1 MSETV
6 DETQERI
13 FTGIPV
19 SHGACTGPLFVVPE
33 TAPTRPGDVPQYAI
47 SEADLTEQVRRLEEA
62 LIKTREQIYALQQKL
77 GDQLGADE
85 ARIFDA
91 QLLILD
97 DPTLLEEVMRTM
109 RTKKVN
115 VEYAFAQAADK
126 FAEAFASLS
135 DQYLRERAADVRDAT
150 QRVLKNLLQEGEPV
164 DFSRIKTP
172 SILAA
177 YDLTPTQTAQL
188 DKNLILGIATDQ
200 GSQTS
205 HSAILARSLGLPAV
219 TGLKDVTRRVR
230 AGQQALLDGYNG
242 QLIVNPSPSTLFE
255 YGQRIRKRRVL
266 DVKLAEL
273 REAPAATLDGRRV
286 VLSANIELPSDVDA
300 VLEGGAE
307 GAGLFRTEFLYLTRD
322 SWPDEDTQAQVY
334 DEVARRLAPAPV
346 IIRTLDLGGDK
357 FLSHMKVPAEENPF
371 MGWRAIRFCLAQP
384 DIFMTQLRAILR
396 ASRRRNVKL
405 MYPMV
410 STLDEV
416 VRANA
421 FLEQAKNEL
430 REKGIEFNEDLEVG
444 IMIEVPS
451 AALIADVLAEHVA
464 FFSLG
469 TNDLVQYTLAVDRVN
484 ERVAYLYEPTHPAI
498 LKLINNTIRAGHD
511 HGVWVGICG
520 EMAGNPLMVPLLV
533 GLGIDE
539 LSVSP
544 SMVPMVKR
552 VIRSLE
558 FEQAEKLK
566 EEALKADSGLA
577 VAERCRELLADI
589 APELLE
595 FVA

>member
-1 MSETV
+1 MAQSESSSPKKEVILRGVGASPGVAVGPALLMAV
-6 DETQERI
+6 DEKCFVER
-13 FTGIPV
+13 
-19 SHGACTGPLFVVPE
+19 E
-33 TAPTRPGDVPQYAI
+33 I
-47 SEADLTEQVRRLEEA
+47 SADEVAGEIARFEEA
-62 LIKTREQIYALQQKL
+62 LIKTRR
-77 GDQLGADE
+77 QLHEIQERVSSAIGQSSAS
-85 ARIFDA
+85 IFDA
-91 QLLILD
+91 HLLVVD
-97 DPTLLEEVMRTM
+97 DRSFVEEVIRGLEEEHR
-109 RTKKVN
+109 N
-115 VEYAFAQAADK
+115 VEAVLYGVAERYARA
-126 FAEAFASLS
+126 LS
-135 DQYLRERAADVRDAT
+135 QVDDDYLRERAADVRDVARRIVRNLAGVSPGGLDAVEKPCVVIAHDLAPSDTAT
-150 QRVLKNLLQEGEPV
+150 MSK
-164 DFSRIKTP
+164 
-172 SILAA
+172 
-177 YDLTPTQTAQL
+177 
-188 DKNLILGIATDQ
+188 DKVVGLATDL
-200 GSQTS
+200 GSRTS
-205 HSAILARSLGLPAV
+205 HTAIMARALEIPAV
-219 TGLKDVTRRVR
+219 VGLHDVSVRVT
-230 AGQQALLDGYNG
+230 QSDQVLLDGSKGILIINPTPERLAQYNRT
-242 QLIVNPSPSTLFE
+242 VE
-255 YGQRIRKRRVL
+255 KQRSIRME
-266 DVKLAEL
+266 LARLKE
-273 REAPAATLDGRRV
+273 EPAATLDGRRV

-300 VLEGGAE
+300 VLEVGAE

-322 SWPDEDTQAQVY
+322 SWPDEDTQADVY
-334 DEVARRLAPAPV
+334 EEVARRLAPAPV

-552 VIRSLE
+552 VIRSLQ

>member
-1 MSETV
+1 VSETV

-273 REAPAATLDGRRV
+273 REAPAATLDGARV
-286 VLSANIELPSDVDA
+286 TLSANIESKDEVEE
-300 VLEGGAE
+300 VIRNGAE
-307 GAGLFRTEFLYLTRD
+307 GVGLFRTEYLFLGRRRLPAEEEQYEAYR
-322 SWPDEDTQAQVY
+322 
-334 DEVARRLAPAPV
+334 EVAERLRPHPV
-346 IIRTLDLGGDK
+346 IIRTLDIGGDK
-357 FLSHMKVPAEENPF
+357 MIAVHDAAPEHNPF
-371 MGWRAIRFCLAQP
+371 LGWRAIRICLQER
-384 DIFMTQLRAILR
+384 DMFRTQLRAILR
-396 ASRRRNVKL
+396 AAAVGNVKM
-405 MYPMV
+405 MYPMI
-410 STLDEV
+410 SGIDELNQ
-416 VRANA
+416 ANA
-421 FLEQAKNEL
+421 LLQECKEEL
-430 REKGIEFNEDLEVG
+430 RDEGVAFRPDIEVG

-451 AALIADVLAEHVA
+451 AAIQAPALAKRVS
-464 FFSLG
+464 FFSIG
-469 TNDLVQYTLAVDRVN
+469 TNDLVQYTLAVDRLN
-484 ERVAYLYEPTHPAI
+484 PRIAHLYEPHHPAVI
-498 LKLINNTIRAGHD
+498 QLIHRTIRAAHAHD
-511 HGVWVGICG
+511 IWTGVCG
-520 EMAGNPLMVPLLV
+520 EMAGDPLMVPLLL
-533 GLGIDE
+533 GLGADE
-539 LSVSP
+539 LSAAP
-544 SMVPMVKR
+544 RRLPEVKYI
-552 VIRSLE
+552 IRRLRM
-558 FEQAEKLK
+558 
-566 EEALKADSGLA
+566 EEARQLA
-577 VAERCRELLADI
+577 HFALSSENSQEVLERAQLLLQRV
-589 APELLE
+589 APELAE
-595 FVA
+595 EE